1 MGHLGFEVRWKIDDV
16 DGTKRTF
23 LRANTATDT
32 ETFRDICDFGLGSDF
47 DAQFAGADDRAGLFA
62 FLPTFLRNVS
72 NNGSPFEGD
81 FSPTFGLHCWAKIYI
96 VSGGVINMQVVVRP
110 TNLVTVDDGNSGGDI
125 SKRTAV

>member
-62 FLPTFLRNVS
+62 FLPTFLW
-72 NNGSPFEGD
+72 F
-81 FSPTFGLHCWAKIYI
+81 A
-96 VSGGVINMQVVVRP
+96 
-110 TNLVTVDDGNSGGDI
+110 LVTVDDGNSGQLVRHVGGGCGE
-125 SKRTAV
+125 SM